1 MVEVAGTLGRGDK
14 TTMERGAGVPS
25 PGSTSRCANT
35 AILCSLVL
43 HDLRDLTQ
51 FAFYFCSGRNM
62 WQGTMN
68 INAGILAALL
78 TITLHYITFVQTNN
92 GAEHDTITSANT
104 FLSAEPS
111 L

>member
-1 MVEVAGTLGRGDK
+1 MVEVAGTLGRGYK

-51 FAFYFCSGRNM
+51 FAFYFCLRSRPIYLNVVSE
-62 WQGTMN
+62 
-68 INAGILAALL
+68 L
-78 TITLHYITFVQTNN
+78 V
-92 GAEHDTITSANT
+92 S
-104 FLSAEPS
+104 
-111 L
+111 